1 MRRKEDFL
9 VLIESLKADWA
20 LCEEIL
26 SDNKRAWDRIEAGT
40 RELLDWAALGY
51 TIHGFYNTLEN
62 YFLRIGK
69 FFENNLSKDTWHR
82 ELLDRM
88 SLEIPGFRPALLDND
103 ECKDALEELRGFRH
117 VFRHHYGKRL
127 KPEKVS
133 LVQKYLTVVAE
144 LFPEQHQS
152 FCEKLSCLAD
162 RME

>member
-20 LCEEIL
+20 LCKEIL
-26 SDNKRAWDRIEAGT
+26 SDNKRAWDRIEAGAKDP
-40 RELLDWAALGY
+40 RDWAALGY
-51 TIHGFYNTLEN
+51 TIHAFYNTLEN

-69 FFENNLSKDTWHR
+69 FFENSLSRDAWHR

-88 SLEIPGFRPALLDND
+88 SLEIPGLRPALLDNE
-103 ECKDALEELRGFRH
+103 ECREALEELRGFRH

-127 KPEKVS
+127 KPEKVK
-133 LVQKYLTVVAE
+133 LVQKYVTVAAE
-144 LFPEQHQS
+144 LFPEEHRF
-152 FCEKLSCLAD
+152 FCEKLSRLAD